1 MIGADKLKILIRLPG
16 TLQMMV
22 RALPLID
29 QLKRH
34 CPLALIT
41 VLVQQ
46 KFKAVLRNID
56 GIEVV
61 SFCKKPRFAPVLDS
75 GVDAISFIQRGEY
88 DIGIILPSS
97 FSSAYLFYQGMVKR
111 RIGFMRSFGSFMF
124 TDMVEGESF
133 ADLLSPLGI
142 DVSEWEPVLY
152 AKRKRQSRLHIGI
165 AVQGEAEISSQ
176 KWYPSLKAFIKEEI
190 PHVKISFFPS
200 RGTEEDICLEEKIDW
215 IYNFDV
221 FASNDVGL
229 LEVSS
234 AVGTPCVDLRGLV
247 DKQHLLPEDFFY
259 KIKEAM
265 LLPLKDR
272 SSMHSYSEYHPIT
285 KGIYVENGKKKALKK
300 VGVVI
305 LAGGMGRRLGFGSPK
320 GLLPIGDRCLFDI
333 LLTKAKGA
341 DKVGILTSPVT
352 YHETKQHFDNSEVD
366 LFEKK
371 VYPTEQGDGVS
382 PEGNGALFDALVY
395 SPKWES
401 WKNLDIISVIAV
413 DNPLADPL
421 DSSLIGT
428 DKELSIIG
436 VQREKGET
444 KLGVLCKKGETLA
457 VREYFT
463 LGKGG
468 IEGLG
473 YSGSF
478 AATPAFFEKVAR
490 EKLPFYRVTK
500 KDKIFYERLVIDG
513 FVFAKDFDII
523 EKEREECF
531 FPIKEQKDLSA
542 YCMRLESLSKGE
554 KV

>member
-1 MIGADKLKILIRLPG
+1 MTGADKPKILIRLPG

-29 QLKRH
+29 HLKRH
-34 CPLALIT
+34 CPLASIT

-111 RIGFMRSFGSFMF
+111 RIGFMRPFGSFML

-133 ADLLSPLGI
+133 ADLLSPLGM

-152 AKRKRQSRLHIGI
+152 AKRKRQSQLHIGI

-190 PHVKISFFPS
+190 SHVKISFFPS
-200 RGTEEDICLEEKIDW
+200 RGAAEDSSLEEKIDL
-215 IYNFDV
+215 IYNLDV
-221 FASNDVGL
+221 FASNDIGL

-234 AVGTPCVDLRGLV
+234 AVGTPAVDLRDLIN
-247 DKQHLLPEDFFY
+247 KEHLLPEDFFY

-272 SSMHSYSEYHPIT
+272 SSMHSYSEYLPIN
-285 KGIYVENGKKKALKK
+285 KGISVENGEKKALKK

-305 LAGGMGRRLGFGSPK
+305 LAGGMGRRLGLSRPK

-333 LLTKAKGA
+333 LLGKAKGA

-352 YHETKQHFDNSEVD
+352 YMETKKYIGGRGVD

-371 VYPTEQGDGVS
+371 VYPTEEGDGVS

-395 SPKWES
+395 SGYWES
-401 WKNLDIISVIAV
+401 WKDLDIISVIAV

-421 DSSLIGT
+421 DKSLIAT

-436 VQREKGET
+436 VQRESGDT
-444 KLGVLCKKGETLA
+444 KLGVLCKKGKNLA

-463 LGKGG
+463 LGKEGL
-468 IEGLG
+468 EGLG

-478 AATPAFFEKVAR
+478 AATPAFFERVAKK
-490 EKLPFYRVTK
+490 KLPFYRVTK
-500 KDKIFYERLVIDG
+500 KDKIFYERLLIDG
-513 FVFAKDFDII
+513 FVFAKDFDVI
-523 EKEREECF
+523 EKKREECF
-531 FPIKEQKDLSA
+531 FPIKEKRDLSA
-542 YCMRLESLSKGE
+542 YCKRLDYQGE
-554 KV
+554 KI